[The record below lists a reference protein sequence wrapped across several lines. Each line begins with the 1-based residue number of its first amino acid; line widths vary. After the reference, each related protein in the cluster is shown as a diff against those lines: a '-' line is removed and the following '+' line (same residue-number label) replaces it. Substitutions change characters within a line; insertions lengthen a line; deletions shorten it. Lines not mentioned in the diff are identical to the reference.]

1 MWPNPQI
8 PADLVTSTEEILN
21 GKLYFLCSGGSELR
35 KIKVRDLGGVNSIV
49 PRPSYISGAATGGV
63 IKEGVIKNFS
73 KFPRVS
79 FLTKLEASGM

>member
-1 MWPNPQI
+1 MQSFKPLIYTW
-8 PADLVTSTEEILN
+8 SEI
-21 GKLYFLCSGGSELR
+21 FS

-63 IKEGVIKNFS
+63 IKEGVIKNFQNLQ
-73 KFPRVS
+73 KNTCPRVS

>member
-1 MWPNPQI
+1 MQSFKPLIYTW
-8 PADLVTSTEEILN
+8 SEI
-21 GKLYFLCSGGSELR
+21 FS